1 METLCLSSAALG
13 VGLLR
18 SEKVAVECSVLL
30 SMMVNIL
37 RTMARSSPGG
47 TSDSQLGGWPVTPLN
62 RETVSL
68 LDNSEF
74 RQVLQA
80 CLELLCCTICPL
92 CAPVVPFTAVQLN
105 RSLSTPSVEAKCC
118 YSSLSSPKAE
128 ICCFSSVVYLE
139 C

>member
-47 TSDSQLGGWPVTPLN
+47 TSDSQLGGWPVTPLIEK
-62 RETVSL
+62 RSH
-68 LDNSEF
+68 
-74 RQVLQA
+74 
-80 CLELLCCTICPL
+80 CLIIQNLGRFCRHASSCCVAQFAHCVHL
-92 CAPVVPFTAVQLN
+92 
-105 RSLSTPSVEAKCC
+105 
-118 YSSLSSPKAE
+118 
-128 ICCFSSVVYLE
+128 
-139 C
+139 